1 MSKSST
7 ALLASN
13 LARSVVR
20 SSSHEFAY
28 SAYGYDPP
36 RDATSSQLGFNGVIR
51 DPWSGCY
58 PLGNGYRT
66 YSPVLMRFCS
76 PDRLSPFADGG
87 INSYGYCSADPIN
100 HADPRGTFKQVHQR
114 RAVDLG
120 QLSDLPK
127 AIQVER
133 VGSVHHTDIDTL
145 KLRYPGHSD
154 LISKVTTQ
162 NALFAARALPNP
174 DRIAGNS
181 ASFNLPDLGIT
192 SGNRDLLEDI
202 IRQGQRAVAA
212 RISYAAAP
220 VVANAAAMQEHIDD
234 YSEGKEALVKHL
246 AQKVDQLRNPVGQ
259 IKRRQ

>member
-7 ALLASN
+7 ALLASD
-13 LARSVVR
+13 LARSVLR
-20 SSSHEFAY
+20 GSSREFAY
-28 SAYGYDPP
+28 SAYGYDPT
-36 RDATSSQLGFNGVIR
+36 RDATGSQLGFNGVIR
-51 DPWSGCY
+51 DPWTGCY

-127 AIQVER
+127 RIQAER
-133 VGSVHHTDIDTL
+133 IGSVHHIDMDTL

-154 LISKVTTQ
+154 LISEVTTQ
-162 NALFAARALPNP
+162 NALFAALTLPNP

-181 ASFNLPDLGIT
+181 ASFTLPDFGIT
-192 SGNRDLLEDI
+192 FDNRDLLEDI
-202 IRQGQRAVAA
+202 VRQGQRAVDASL
-212 RISYAAAP
+212 SYGAAP
-220 VVANAAAMQEHIDD
+220 VAANAAAMREHVDD
-234 YSEGKEALVKHL
+234 YSKGKEALVNYL
-246 AQKVDQLRNPVGQ
+246 AQKMDQLRDTSWPD
-259 IKRRQ
+259 